1 MNPEEYLKQYGNP
14 DTYISDFERLQN
26 GEPVQYI
33 VGNVD
38 FYGFE
43 LEVNPSVLIPRFETE
58 QMVEK
63 IIEKCKFKSSSLK
76 IVDLGTGSGCIAIA
90 LQKKLNCKVDA
101 VDISKEALEIAKKNA
116 VKNNADITFYQ
127 GDFLEPLTK
136 TYDVIVSNPPYI
148 DPEEEI
154 MELVRKNEPSLALFA
169 ENHGLACYQK
179 IINQAKRYL
188 NPNGFLIFEIGYQQG
203 NLLKEYAEKYFK
215 KAKIVVEKD
224 LQGKDRYLWIMLEN

>member
-1 MNPEEYLKQYGNP
+1 MTPEEYLKQYGNP
-14 DTYISDFERLQN
+14 DTYLSDLNRLQN

-43 LEVNPSVLIPRFETE
+43 LEVNPNVLIPRFETE

-76 IVDLGTGSGCIAIA
+76 IVDLGTGSGCIAIT

-101 VDISKEALEIAKKNA
+101 VDISKEALEVAKKNA
-116 VKNNADITFYQ
+116 IKNEANITFYQ
-127 GDFLEPLTK
+127 GDFLEPLTE

-154 MELVRKNEPSLALFA
+154 MELVRKNEPYLALFA
-169 ENHGLACYQK
+169 SNHGLSCYQK
-179 IINQAKRYL
+179 IISQAKHYL
-188 NPNGFLIFEIGYQQG
+188 NSGGFLIFEIGYQQG
-203 NLLKEYAEKYFK
+203 DLLKIYAEKYFP
-215 KAKIVVEKD
+215 KAKIIVEKD
-224 LQGKDRYLWIMLEN
+224 LQKKDRYLWIIT